1 MWEPDGTGEQRA
13 VPLTGERG
21 RVGQRGVWGW
31 AGLGT
36 GRVRDSQGW
45 GGQGWG
51 QAGLGR
57 AGLGWAGLGRAGC
70 PAEVPASGAAP
81 AQPQGCPS
89 GAGARLLGA
98 RGAEGGVRA
107 GFVPRALPYLAA
119 ARTEAALP
127 GAGLPG
133 RARGLRCSRPPER
146 PESTASDDPRFQE
159 TDRGGVGV
167 CLFPLVTFPGKKGVR
182 RGCLPK
188 CSAET
193 PLPPLFR

>member
-1 MWEPDGTGEQRA
+1 M
-13 VPLTGERG
+13 
-21 RVGQRGVWGW
+21 
-31 AGLGT
+31 
-36 GRVRDSQGW
+36 
-45 GGQGWG
+45 
-51 QAGLGR
+51 GR
-57 AGLGWAGLGRAGC
+57 AGTSRC

-167 CLFPLVTFPGKKGVR
+167 SLPSRNLSGEER
-182 RGCLPK
+182 RKEGM
-188 CSAET
+188 SAEVFSRNASSSAL
-193 PLPPLFR
+193 PLNAHCRLFRAM